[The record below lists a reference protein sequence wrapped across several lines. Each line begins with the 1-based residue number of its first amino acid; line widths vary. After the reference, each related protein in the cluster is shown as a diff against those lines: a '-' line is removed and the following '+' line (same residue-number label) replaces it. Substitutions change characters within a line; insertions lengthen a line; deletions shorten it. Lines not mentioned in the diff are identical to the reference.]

1 MVELLA
7 LEFVEEQDFVEASE
21 LLVVELLA
29 EVLRFA
35 LPLVLVRHF
44 VPFLDLLVL
53 DLVEAL
59 LELVVLVQLEQV
71 DLFDLL

>member
-7 LEFVEEQDFVEASE
+7 LELVEEQDFVEASE

-35 LPLVLVRHF
+35 LPLALVRHF
-44 VPFLDLLVL
+44 VPFLDS
-53 DLVEAL
+53 LVEEL
-59 LELVVLVQLEQV
+59 LELVVLAQLELV
-71 DLFDLL
+71 DLFDRL